1 MKKTDYFLFTF
12 ITGSLILFVF
22 SSEIKIGLIFRF
34 ILALVI
40 LCLFLYTKIK
50 PVKNN
55 LNPSLKKAYSYIEIF
70 FDKLFNFMGKIIKPI
85 VIGTNVSID
94 ISQIIILIILL
105 ILLLL

>member
-1 MKKTDYFLFTF
+1 
-12 ITGSLILFVF
+12 V
-22 SSEIKIGLIFRF
+22 
-34 ILALVI
+34 

-55 LNPSLKKAYSYIEIF
+55 LTPRLKKAYSIIENF
-70 FDKLFNFMGKIIKPI
+70 FDKVFNFMGKIIKP
-85 VIGTNVSID
+85 VAIGTNVSID

>member
-1 MKKTDYFLFTF
+1 MKKTDYFLLIFVF
-12 ITGSLILFVF
+12 GSLLLILF
-22 SSEIKIGLIFRF
+22 SSQIKIGLIFRF
-34 ILALVI
+34 LLALVI

-55 LNPSLKKAYSYIEIF
+55 LNPSLKKAYLYIEVF
-70 FDKLFNFMGKIIKPI
+70 FDKLFNFMGKIIKPV
-85 VIGTNVSID
+85 VIGANVSID